1 MANPPRRNYHWRH
14 TLLTLPQW
22 QFICHKGKSGFTYND
37 KFELYTEHWVRIKIL
52 KPQGVSQAD
61 VAIPYY
67 VPSDR
72 DKEKDRISDLDGCSY
87 NLENGKRILYEG
99 TAEDFPLT
107 FYQAA
112 FTGVGEERGTIEIPV
127 PARNWQRP

>member
-1 MANPPRRNYHWRH
+1 MKHGLFIFCMLISLCFPMAFSQQATTVIKPDLKYGKPSKEE
-14 TLLTLPQW
+14 LSL
-22 QFICHKGKSGFTYND
+22 FHKGKSGFTYND

-67 VPSDR
+67 APSDR

-87 NLENGKRILYEG
+87 NLENGKLVKTR
-99 TAEDFPLT
+99 F
-107 FYQAA
+107 
-112 FTGVGEERGTIEIPV
+112 R
-127 PARNWQRP
+127 